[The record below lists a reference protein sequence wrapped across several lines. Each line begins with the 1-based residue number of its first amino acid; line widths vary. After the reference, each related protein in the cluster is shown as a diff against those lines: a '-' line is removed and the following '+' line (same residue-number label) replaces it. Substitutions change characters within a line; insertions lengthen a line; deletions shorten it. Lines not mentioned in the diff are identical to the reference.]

1 MRLSTTRFG
10 DIDIDESR
18 TILMKAGI
26 LGFGHLKRYVFLV
39 QDEEILFWWF
49 QSVDDGSVAFVVINP
64 FIIKPDYKPI
74 IQDNDVE
81 LLEVELPED
90 VILMSI
96 VTIRS
101 NPFKVTANLKA
112 PIVINLKKR
121 LAKQVILDKS
131 DYPIQYSIVDNK
143 VIFGE
148 ESYKKEEII
157 ASALAKS
164 RSVT

>member
-18 TILMKAGI
+18 TILLKAGI
-26 LGFGHLKRYVFLV
+26 LGFEHLKRYVFFV

-64 FIIKPDYKPI
+64 FVIKPDYKPI

-81 LLEVELPED
+81 LLELESHED

-101 NPFKVTANLKA
+101 DPFKVTANLKA
-112 PIVINLKKR
+112 PIVINLKKK

-143 VIFGE
+143 VIFKE
-148 ESYKKEEII
+148 NSYNKKEEII
-157 ASALAKS
+157 ASAVAI
-164 RSVT
+164 

>member
-1 MRLSTTRFG
+1 VRLSTTRFG

-18 TILMKAGI
+18 TILLKAGI
-26 LGFGHLKRYVFLV
+26 LGFEHLKRYVFFV

-81 LLEVELPED
+81 LLELESHED

-101 NPFKVTANLKA
+101 DPFKVTANLKA
-112 PIVINLKKR
+112 PIVINLKKK

-143 VIFGE
+143 VIFKE
-148 ESYKKEEII
+148 NSYNKKEEII
-157 ASALAKS
+157 ASAVAI
-164 RSVT
+164 

>member
-10 DIDIDESR
+10 DIDIDKSR
-18 TILMKAGI
+18 TILIKAGI
-26 LGFGHLKRYVFLV
+26 LGFEHLKRYVFLV

-81 LLEVELPED
+81 LLELKSHED

-101 NPFKVTANLKA
+101 DPFKVTANLKA
-112 PIVINLKKR
+112 PIVINLKKK

-131 DYPIQYSIVDNK
+131 DYPIQYSIVNNK
-143 VIFGE
+143 VLLKE
-148 ESYKKEEII
+148 NSYNKKEEII
-157 ASALAKS
+157 ASVVAI
-164 RSVT
+164 

>member
-18 TILMKAGI
+18 TILLKAGI
-26 LGFGHLKRYVFLV
+26 LGFEHLKRYVFFV

-81 LLEVELPED
+81 LLELESHED

-101 NPFKVTANLKA
+101 DPFKVTANLKA
-112 PIVINLKKR
+112 PIVINLKKK

-143 VIFGE
+143 VIFKE
-148 ESYKKEEII
+148 NSYNKKEEII
-157 ASALAKS
+157 ASAVAI
-164 RSVT
+164 

>member
-18 TILMKAGI
+18 TILLKAGI
-26 LGFGHLKRYVFLV
+26 LGFEHLKRYVFLV

-81 LLEVELPED
+81 LLELESHED

-101 NPFKVTANLKA
+101 DPFKVTANLKA
-112 PIVINLKKR
+112 PIVINLKKK

-143 VIFGE
+143 VIFKE
-148 ESYKKEEII
+148 NSYNKKEEII
-157 ASALAKS
+157 ASAVAI
-164 RSVT
+164 

>member
-1 MRLSTTRFG
+1 MLSTTRFG

-18 TILMKAGI
+18 TVLIKAGI
-26 LGFGHLKRYVFLV
+26 LGFEHLKRYVFLV
-39 QDEEILFWWF
+39 QDEKILFWWF

-64 FIIKPDYKPI
+64 FIIKPDYEPI

-81 LLEVELPED
+81 LLELKSQED

-101 NPFKVTANLKA
+101 DPFKVTANLKA
-112 PIVINLKKR
+112 PIVINLKKK
-121 LAKQVILDKS
+121 LAKQIILDKS

-143 VIFGE
+143 VLFKE
-148 ESYKKEEII
+148 NSYNKKEEII
-157 ASALAKS
+157 ASAVAI
-164 RSVT
+164 

>member
-1 MRLSTTRFG
+1 M
-10 DIDIDESR
+10 
-18 TILMKAGI
+18 
-26 LGFGHLKRYVFLV
+26 
-39 QDEEILFWWF
+39 QNEEILFWWL

-81 LLEVELPED
+81 LLEVESPED

-101 NPFKVTANLKA
+101 DPFRVTANLRA

-121 LAKQVILDKS
+121 LAKQIILDKS
-131 DYPIQYSIVDNK
+131 DYPIQYSMVDNK
-143 VIFGE
+143 VILGE
-148 ESYKKEEII
+148 KSYKKEEII
-157 ASALAKS
+157 ASVLS
-164 RSVT
+164 I

>member
-18 TILMKAGI
+18 AIMMKAGI
-26 LGFGHLKRYVFLV
+26 LGFEHLKRYVLLV

-64 FIIKPDYKPI
+64 FVIKPDYKPI

-81 LLEVELPED
+81 LLEIESPED

-101 NPFKVTANLKA
+101 DPFRVTANLRA

-121 LAKQVILDKS
+121 LAKQIILDKP
-131 DYPIQYSIVDNK
+131 DYPIQYSMMDNK
-143 VIFGE
+143 LILGE

-157 ASALAKS
+157 ASALS
-164 RSVT
+164 I

>member
-10 DIDIDESR
+10 DIDIDKSR
-18 TILMKAGI
+18 TILIKAGI
-26 LGFGHLKRYVFLV
+26 LGFEHLKRYVFFV

-81 LLEVELPED
+81 LLELKSHED

-101 NPFKVTANLKA
+101 DPFKVTANLKA
-112 PIVINLKKR
+112 PIVINLKKK

-131 DYPIQYSIVDNK
+131 DYPIQYSIVNNK
-143 VIFGE
+143 VLLKE
-148 ESYKKEEII
+148 NSYNKKEEII
-157 ASALAKS
+157 ASVVAI
-164 RSVT
+164 

>member
-26 LGFGHLKRYVFLV
+26 LGFEHLKRYVFLL
-39 QDEEILFWWF
+39 QDKEILFWWF

-64 FIIKPDYKPI
+64 FVIKPDYKPI

-81 LLEVELPED
+81 LLEVESPED
-90 VILMSI
+90 VFLMSI

-101 NPFKVTANLKA
+101 DPFKVTANLKA
-112 PIVINLKKR
+112 PIVINLKKK

-143 VIFGE
+143 VIFKE
-148 ESYKKEEII
+148 NSYNKKEEII
-157 ASALAKS
+157 ASAVAI
-164 RSVT
+164 

>member
-26 LGFGHLKRYVFLV
+26 LGFEHLKRYVFLL
-39 QDEEILFWWF
+39 QDKEILFWWF

-81 LLEVELPED
+81 LLELESHED

-101 NPFKVTANLKA
+101 DPFKVTANLKA
-112 PIVINLKKR
+112 PIVINLKKK

-143 VIFGE
+143 VIFKE
-148 ESYKKEEII
+148 NSYNKKEEII
-157 ASALAKS
+157 ASAVAI
-164 RSVT
+164 

>member
-1 MRLSTTRFG
+1 
-10 DIDIDESR
+10 
-18 TILMKAGI
+18 
-26 LGFGHLKRYVFLV
+26 V
-39 QDEEILFWWF
+39 QNEEILFWWL

-81 LLEVELPED
+81 LLEVESPED

-101 NPFKVTANLKA
+101 DPFRVTANLRA

-121 LAKQVILDKS
+121 LAKQIILDKS
-131 DYPIQYSIVDNK
+131 DYPIQYSMVDNK
-143 VIFGE
+143 VILGE
-148 ESYKKEEII
+148 KSYKKEEII
-157 ASALAKS
+157 ASVLS
-164 RSVT
+164 I